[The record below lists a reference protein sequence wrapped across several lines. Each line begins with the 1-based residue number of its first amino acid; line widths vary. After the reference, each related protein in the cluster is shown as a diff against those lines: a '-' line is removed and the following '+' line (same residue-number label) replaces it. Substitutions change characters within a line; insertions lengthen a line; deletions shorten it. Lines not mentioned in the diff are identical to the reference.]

1 MVHDKS
7 AARGVT
13 AGHDSADFEV
23 TEKHESAPK
32 TGTHHQDDQD
42 GHITDNEVHL
52 PVKAITPSR
61 AKRDPLP
68 DALLRRVKQ
77 FSGRLSTEAVTTM
90 QDQLPFFS
98 GLDAAQRASVQLLI
112 QTAVDNF
119 LEWLKNPQ
127 SDIRFS
133 LDAFQVIPQDLA
145 RRLTLRQ
152 TVDMVR
158 VAMEFF
164 EQWLPALARNDQQ
177 LVALTEAVLRY
188 GRELGFA
195 AASVYA
201 SAAESRGAWDTRLE
215 ALVVDAV
222 VRGDTGSDMLSRAA
236 TLNWDA
242 TAPAT
247 VLVGTPPEDQGVSV
261 VSTVHMVAQ
270 KHNRAA
276 LAVVQGTRL
285 VMVVSGQLIDSA
297 ANTAFL
303 TDMLQNFSEG
313 PVVIGPTTRTL
324 GAAHS
329 SAVEAFA
336 GMQAVAGWRGAPR
349 PVHAGELLPERAL
362 LGDSAA
368 IATLNEHL
376 VAPLAAAGSGL
387 ADTLDA
393 YLDCGGAVETCARQ
407 LFVHPNTV
415 RYRLKRIAEVTGR
428 DPTQS
433 RDAYVLR
440 VAATVGRL
448 ARTHHEPQYP
458 VPQTTH
464 VTFGEVVT

>member
-1 MVHDKS
+1 MVDRKPPRPRRISEGSSEH
-7 AARGVT
+7 
-13 AGHDSADFEV
+13 EV
-23 TEKHESAPK
+23 YLP
-32 TGTHHQDDQD
+32 TGALSPNRQT
-42 GHITDNEVHL
+42 
-52 PVKAITPSR
+52 
-61 AKRDPLP
+61 RDPLP
-68 DALLRRVKQ
+68 DTLLKRVKQ
-77 FSGRLSTEAVTTM
+77 FSGRLSTEAVGSM
-90 QDQLPFFS
+90 QDRLPFFAD
-98 GLDAAQRASVQLLI
+98 LDAAQRAGVQMLV
-112 QTAVDNF
+112 QTAVVNF
-119 LEWLKNPQ
+119 LEWLQDPD

-164 EQWLPALARNDQQ
+164 EQWLPALARNDRQ

-222 VRGDTGSDMLSRAA
+222 VRGDTGPDMLSRAA

-247 VLVGTPPEDQGVSV
+247 VLVGTPPGDQGVSMV
-261 VSTVHMVAQ
+261 GAVHTIAAR
-270 KHNRAA
+270 HGRAA
-276 LAVVQGTRL
+276 LAVVQGARL
-285 VMVVSGQLIDSA
+285 VMVVSGNLGESA
-297 ANTAFL
+297 FVAPFL
-303 TDMLQNFSEG
+303 ADLLNEVFSDG

-324 GAAHS
+324 GAAHA
-329 SAVEAFA
+329 SAVEALA
-336 GMQAVAGWRGAPR
+336 GMEAVVGWRGAPR
-349 PVHAGELLPERAL
+349 PIHAAELLPERAL
-362 LGDSAA
+362 LGDRAA
-368 IATLNEHL
+368 IDALNEYL
-376 VAPLAAAGSGL
+376 VLPLTAAGSAL

-407 LFVHPNTV
+407 LYVHPNTV
-415 RYRLKRIAEVTGR
+415 RYRLKRIGEITGR
-428 DPTQS
+428 DPMNP

-440 VAATVGRL
+440 IASTVGRL
-448 ARTHHEPQYP
+448 TRTRNESSTSASELPHVP
-458 VPQTTH
+458 V
-464 VTFGEVVT
+464 GSEGM

>member
-1 MVHDKS
+1 MDGPADDVAP
-7 AARGVT
+7 AAAVPAFVRQRQ
-13 AGHDSADFEV
+13 
-23 TEKHESAPK
+23 P
-32 TGTHHQDDQD
+32 
-42 GHITDNEVHL
+42 
-52 PVKAITPSR
+52 
-61 AKRDPLP
+61 RDPLP

-77 FSGRLSTEAVTTM
+77 FSGRLSTEAITSM
-90 QDQLPFFS
+90 QDQLPFVS
-98 GLDAAQRASVQLLI
+98 DLDAAQRASVQLLV
-112 QTAVDNF
+112 QTAVVNF
-119 LEWLKNPQ
+119 LEWLKDPEG
-127 SDIRFS
+127 DIRFS
-133 LDAFQVIPQDLA
+133 MEAFQVIPQDLA

-247 VLVGTPPEDQGVSV
+247 VLVGTPPPDQGVSV
-261 VSTVHMVAQ
+261 VSTVHAIAQ
-270 KHNRAA
+270 KNGRAA
-276 LAVVQGTRL
+276 LAVVQGSRL
-285 VMVVSGQLIDSA
+285 VMVVSGDMQDPHGDQFMVDL
-297 ANTAFL
+297 L
-303 TDMLQNFSEG
+303 TNFSDG

-324 GAAHS
+324 SAAHF
-329 SAVEAFA
+329 SAVEALA
-336 GMQAVAGWRGAPR
+336 GMEAVAGWRGAPR

-362 LGDSAA
+362 LGDRAA
-368 IATLNEHL
+368 LDLLIDAL
-376 VAPLAAAGSGL
+376 VRPLATSGSAL
-387 ADTLDA
+387 TDTLET
-393 YLDCGGAVETCARQ
+393 YLDCGAAVETCARK

-415 RYRLKRIAEVTGR
+415 RYRLKRISEITGR
-428 DPTQS
+428 DPMNP

-440 VAATVGRL
+440 VASTVGRL
-448 ARTHHEPQYP
+448 TQAGHE
-458 VPQTTH
+458 TTRSVTP
-464 VTFGEVVT
+464 VTFFTNRAIDL

>member
-1 MVHDKS
+1 MERKPPRPRRVSEGSSEH
-7 AARGVT
+7 
-13 AGHDSADFEV
+13 EV
-23 TEKHESAPK
+23 YLP
-32 TGTHHQDDQD
+32 TGALSPNRQ
-42 GHITDNEVHL
+42 N
-52 PVKAITPSR
+52 
-61 AKRDPLP
+61 RDPLP
-68 DALLRRVKQ
+68 DTLLKRVKQ
-77 FSGRLSTEAVTTM
+77 FSGRLSTEAIGSM
-90 QDQLPFFS
+90 EDRLPFF
-98 GLDAAQRASVQLLI
+98 GDLDAAQRAGVQMLV
-112 QTAVDNF
+112 QTAVVNF
-119 LEWLKNPQ
+119 LEWLQDPE

-164 EQWLPALARNDQQ
+164 EQWLPALARNDRQ

-222 VRGDTGSDMLSRAA
+222 VRGDTGPEMLSRAA

-247 VLVGTPPEDQGVSV
+247 VLVGTPPKDQVAV
-261 VSTVHMVAQ
+261 VSSVHTSAAR
-270 KHNRAA
+270 HGRAA
-276 LAVVQGTRL
+276 LAVVQGSRL
-285 VMVVSGQLIDSA
+285 VMVVSGNLGDTGYPSP
-297 ANTAFL
+297 FL
-303 TDMLQNFSEG
+303 QDLLGEAFSEG
-313 PVVIGPTTRTL
+313 PVVIGPTMRAL
-324 GAAHS
+324 SVAHV
-329 SAVEAFA
+329 SAVEAMA
-336 GMQAVAGWRGAPR
+336 GMEAVVGWRAAPR
-349 PVHAGELLPERAL
+349 PVHAAELLPERAL
-362 LGDSAA
+362 LGDRAA
-368 IATLNEHL
+368 VEALNEYVVL
-376 VAPLAAAGSGL
+376 PLAAAGSAL
-387 ADTLDA
+387 SDTLDA

-428 DPTQS
+428 DPMNP

-440 VAATVGRL
+440 IAATLGRL
-448 ARTHHEPQYP
+448 TRTRNEPSTSAP
-458 VPQTTH
+458 DDSSVP
-464 VTFGEVVT
+464 FSEDRL

>member
-1 MVHDKS
+1 MSDTSSEH
-7 AARGVT
+7 
-13 AGHDSADFEV
+13 EV
-23 TEKHESAPK
+23 YLP
-32 TGTHHQDDQD
+32 TGALSPNRQ
-42 GHITDNEVHL
+42 N
-52 PVKAITPSR
+52 
-61 AKRDPLP
+61 RDPLP
-68 DALLRRVKQ
+68 DTLLKRVKQ
-77 FSGRLSTEAVTTM
+77 FSGRLSTEAVGSM
-90 QDQLPFFS
+90 QDRLPFFAD
-98 GLDAAQRASVQLLI
+98 LDAAQRAGVQMLV
-112 QTAVDNF
+112 QTAVVNF
-119 LEWLKNPQ
+119 LEWLQDPE

-133 LDAFQVIPQDLA
+133 LDAFQVFPQDLA

-164 EQWLPALARNDQQ
+164 EQWLPALARNDRQ

-222 VRGDTGSDMLSRAA
+222 VRGDTGPDMLSRAA

-247 VLVGTPPEDQGVSV
+247 VLVGIPPREQGVSAV
-261 VSTVHMVAQ
+261 GAVHTIAAR
-270 KHNRAA
+270 HGRAA

-285 VMVVSGQLIDSA
+285 VMVVSGPLGEPGHE
-297 ANTAFL
+297 TAFL
-303 TDMLQNFSEG
+303 GDLLAEVFSDG

-324 GAAHS
+324 GAAHA
-329 SAVEAFA
+329 SAVEALA
-336 GMQAVAGWRGAPR
+336 GMEAVVGWRGAPR
-349 PVHAGELLPERAL
+349 PVHAAELLPERAL
-362 LGDSAA
+362 LGDRAA
-368 IATLNEHL
+368 IGAL
-376 VAPLAAAGSGL
+376 VDYVVLPLAAAGSAL

-407 LFVHPNTV
+407 LYIHPNTV

-428 DPTQS
+428 DPMNS

-440 VAATVGRL
+440 IAATVGRL
-448 ARTHHEPQYP
+448 TRTRNESSSTSPEDTSAP
-458 VPQTTH
+458 VGPD
-464 VTFGEVVT
+464 GL

>member
-1 MVHDKS
+1 MTD
-7 AARGVT
+7 ARS
-13 AGHDSADFEV
+13 DPS
-23 TEKHESAPK
+23 ESSSPDESERAS
-32 TGTHHQDDQD
+32 
-42 GHITDNEVHL
+42 DNERLRELRRAAVEQHQSGT
-52 PVKAITPSR
+52 TPR
-61 AKRDPLP
+61 RPQQQRVPLP

-77 FSGRLSTEAVTTM
+77 FSSRLSTEALTQM
-90 QDQLPFFS
+90 QDQLPFV
-98 GLDAAQRASVQLLI
+98 GDLDASQRASVQMLV
-112 QTAVDNF
+112 QTAVVNF
-119 LEWLKNPQ
+119 LEWLQNPE

-247 VLVGTPPEDQGVSV
+247 VMVGSPPPNQGVSV
-261 VSTVHMVAQ
+261 VGTVHTVAQ
-270 KHNRAA
+270 RYDRAA

-285 VMVVSGQLIDSA
+285 VMVVSGRLSGDASSE
-297 ANTAFL
+297 AFVHDL
-303 TDMLQNFSEG
+303 LVNFSDD

-336 GMQAVAGWRGAPR
+336 GMAAVVGWRGAPR

-362 LGDSAA
+362 LGDTVAVSS
-368 IATLNEHL
+368 LNEHI
-376 VAPLAAAGSGL
+376 VHPLSAAGSSL
-387 ADTLDA
+387 SDTLDA
-393 YLDCGGAVETCARQ
+393 YLDCGGAVETCARS

-428 DPTQS
+428 DPTNA

-448 ARTHHEPQYP
+448 TQSHNETRSSI
-458 VPQTTH
+458 TT
-464 VTFGEVVT
+464 VTAGTFGNLIQ

>member
-1 MVHDKS
+1 MDRKPPRPRRISESDTSH
-7 AARGVT
+7 
-13 AGHDSADFEV
+13 EV
-23 TEKHESAPK
+23 YLP
-32 TGTHHQDDQD
+32 TGALSPNRQT
-42 GHITDNEVHL
+42 
-52 PVKAITPSR
+52 
-61 AKRDPLP
+61 RDPLP
-68 DALLRRVKQ
+68 DTLLKRVKQ
-77 FSGRLSTEAVTTM
+77 FSGRLSTEAVASM
-90 QDQLPFFS
+90 EDRLPFFGS
-98 GLDAAQRASVQLLI
+98 LDAAQRAGVQMLV
-112 QTAVDNF
+112 QTAVVNF
-119 LEWLKNPQ
+119 LEWLQDPE

-164 EQWLPALARNDQQ
+164 EQWLPALARNDRQ

-222 VRGDTGSDMLSRAA
+222 VRGDTGPEMLSRAA

-247 VLVGTPPEDQGVSV
+247 VLVGTPPKDQVAVVGSV
-261 VSTVHMVAQ
+261 HTTAARHG
-270 KHNRAA
+270 RAA
-276 LAVVQGTRL
+276 LAVVQGSRL
-285 VMVVSGQLIDSA
+285 VMVVSGQLGDTSYPSP
-297 ANTAFL
+297 FL
-303 TDMLQNFSEG
+303 TDLLAEAFSEG

-324 GAAHS
+324 SAAHA
-329 SAVEAFA
+329 SAVEAMA
-336 GMQAVAGWRGAPR
+336 GMEAVVGWRGAPR
-349 PVHAGELLPERAL
+349 PVHASELLPERAL
-362 LGDSAA
+362 LGDRAA
-368 IATLNEHL
+368 VEALNEYL
-376 VAPLAAAGSGL
+376 VLPLAAAGSAL
-387 ADTLDA
+387 SDTLDA

-415 RYRLKRIAEVTGR
+415 RYRLKRIGEVTGR
-428 DPTQS
+428 DPMNP

-440 VAATVGRL
+440 IAATIGRL
-448 ARTHHEPQYP
+448 TRTRNESPTSASEDPFGAVHE
-458 VPQTTH
+458 
-464 VTFGEVVT
+464 ERL

>member
-1 MVHDKS
+1 MVDRKPPRPRRISEGSSEH
-7 AARGVT
+7 
-13 AGHDSADFEV
+13 EV
-23 TEKHESAPK
+23 YLP
-32 TGTHHQDDQD
+32 TGALSPNRQT
-42 GHITDNEVHL
+42 
-52 PVKAITPSR
+52 
-61 AKRDPLP
+61 RDPLP
-68 DALLRRVKQ
+68 DTLLKRVKQ
-77 FSGRLSTEAVTTM
+77 FSGRLSTEAVGSM
-90 QDQLPFFS
+90 QDRLPFFAD
-98 GLDAAQRASVQLLI
+98 LDAAQRAGVQMLV
-112 QTAVDNF
+112 QTAVVNF
-119 LEWLKNPQ
+119 LEWLQDPD

-164 EQWLPALARNDQQ
+164 EQWLPALARNDRQ

-222 VRGDTGSDMLSRAA
+222 VRGDTGPDMLSRAA

-247 VLVGTPPEDQGVSV
+247 VLVGTPPGEQGVSSV
-261 VSTVHMVAQ
+261 GAVHSIAAR
-270 KHNRAA
+270 HGRAA

-285 VMVVSGQLIDSA
+285 VMVVSGHLGEPSHVSP
-297 ANTAFL
+297 FL
-303 TDMLQNFSEG
+303 ADLLGEVFSDG

-324 GAAHS
+324 GAAHA
-329 SAVEAFA
+329 SAVEALA
-336 GMQAVAGWRGAPR
+336 GMEAVVGWRGAPR
-349 PVHAGELLPERAL
+349 PVHAAELLPERAL
-362 LGDSAA
+362 LGDRAA
-368 IATLNEHL
+368 IDALNEYL
-376 VAPLAAAGSGL
+376 VLPLAAAGSSL

-407 LFVHPNTV
+407 LYVHPNTV
-415 RYRLKRIAEVTGR
+415 RYRLKRIAEITGR
-428 DPTQS
+428 DPMNP

-440 VAATVGRL
+440 IAATVGRL
-448 ARTHHEPQYP
+448 TRTRNESSTPAPEATP
-458 VPQTTH
+458 VALGPE
-464 VTFGEVVT
+464 GL